1 MKMNESHE
9 MISEQNQNKE
19 SKYSFTRI
27 DFFAAIAALI
37 LGFLYVCV
45 LPVRQNPLGVMLYV
59 ILVYGMT
66 LAFIYLSGIRPDRF
80 SLILAALGIAFSA
93 GFIISSTALGW
104 LFFFQM
110 LLYNYFVYSA
120 FGNRNERVIG
130 RWFWL
135 DAVKSAI
142 VMPLSSL
149 DALVRALVPSKK
161 DGVGKKIAT
170 NILWIFIGL
179 LIAIVP
185 TLVISVLLSYDNA
198 FDSLMDNILNAFD
211 LSNIADIIWKM
222 ILAVPIA
229 LYGFGH
235 LISSKLGRNREQLDG
250 EKCQRLSDIAKFLPT
265 ALSCAA
271 MLPIL
276 ALYVIFFIS
285 QWGMYMSAFTGILPE
300 ELTYAEYARQGFF
313 ELCAVCGINA
323 ALILGVNIF
332 TKQNTRA
339 TAIILRV
346 VKGVTSFFSII
357 LAATALSKMFL
368 YIGAYGL
375 TIERVLASWF
385 IILLLVSFVLVI
397 ISQIWRSFRFNAA
410 LLLAFAVLFGG
421 LIFCDVPTLVAEY
434 NTEAYLSGQLDAVD
448 MFEVFYR
455 CGESGIPSLVRLSEK
470 APDEDLRVEA
480 TNYINDYIGRVEREE
495 KDGERG
501 LFSFSVTRAKAERAV
516 GK

>member
-1 MKMNESHE
+1 MNESPE
-9 MISEQNQNKE
+9 MIFEQRENKE
-19 SKYSFTRI
+19 SKYFFARI
-27 DFFAAIAALI
+27 DLFAAIAALV

-45 LPVRQNPLGVMLYV
+45 LPVRQNPLGAMLYV
-59 ILVYGMT
+59 ILVYVLT
-66 LAFIYLSGIRPDRF
+66 LTFIYLSGRRPDRF
-80 SLILAALGIAFSA
+80 SLILAVLGIVFSA
-93 GFIISSTALGW
+93 GFIISSAALGW
-104 LFFFQM
+104 LFFLQM
-110 LLYNYFVYSA
+110 LLYIYFVYSS
-120 FGNRNERVIG
+120 FGNRNESIVG

-135 DAVKSAI
+135 DAVKSAT

-170 NILWIFIGL
+170 NILWIVIGL
-179 LIAIVP
+179 LVAIVP
-185 TLVISVLLSYDNA
+185 TLVIAVLLSYDNA

-211 LSNIADIIWKM
+211 ISNIAEIIWKM

-250 EKCQRLSDIAKFLPT
+250 EKCQCLSDRAKFLPT

-276 ALYVIFFIS
+276 TLYVIFFIS
-285 QWGMYMSAFTGILPE
+285 QRGMYMSAFTGILPG
-300 ELTYAEYARQGFF
+300 ELTYSEYARQGFF
-313 ELCAVCGINA
+313 ELCTVCGINA
-323 ALILGVNIF
+323 ALMLGVNIF

-339 TAIILRV
+339 TAIILRII
-346 VKGVTSFFSII
+346 KGVTSFFSII

-375 TIERVLASWF
+375 TLKRVLASWF
-385 IILLLVSFVLVI
+385 IILLLVTFVLVI
-397 ISQIWRSFRFNAA
+397 ISQIWRGFRFNVA
-410 LLLAFAVLFGG
+410 LLIAFAVLFGG

-434 NTEAYLSGQLDAVD
+434 NTEAYLSGRLESVD
-448 MFEVFYR
+448 MGELYYQ
-455 CGESGIPSLVRLSEK
+455 CGEAGIPSLVRLNEESTDHEICTES
-470 APDEDLRVEA
+470 AR
-480 TNYINDYIGRVEREE
+480 YIRYYNERILQEE
-495 KDGERG
+495 NDGERG
-501 LFSFSVTRAKAERAV
+501 IFSFSITRAKAERAI